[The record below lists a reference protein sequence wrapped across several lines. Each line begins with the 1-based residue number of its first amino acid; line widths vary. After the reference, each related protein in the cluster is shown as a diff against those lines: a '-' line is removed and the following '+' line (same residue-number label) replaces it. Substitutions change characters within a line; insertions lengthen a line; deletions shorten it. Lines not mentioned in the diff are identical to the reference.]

1 MPYIVLVICLTLS
14 LVLQFFLGNFPV
26 YVMAFPLNLI
36 VPVLWSG
43 LMFRLWKKKPKSMFV
58 RFMLSPGA
66 TFWSIFLFI
75 DACVVVGLT
84 GERSYTE
91 SWPFIIILFFLL
103 TVLFFVILRG
113 FREQTPTGAHLGAV
127 RWRFLLNHLGLL
139 LALGAGFWG
148 APDSET
154 LRVRAIEGQVVKEAV
169 IPGLGQVGIDHEIML
184 EDFILDR
191 YENGVPSMFEAKL
204 TVNGESVDL
213 RVNHPYALSFGE
225 TLYLSGYD
233 VSAGEESSWCVMQ
246 IVREPWKY
254 WAFAGI
260 MMMLAGA
267 FMLFLQGPK
276 RRNVITD

>member
-75 DACVVVGLT
+75 DACVVIGLT

-169 IPGLGQVGIDHEIML
+169 IPGLGHVGIDHEIML

>member
-169 IPGLGQVGIDHEIML
+169 IPGLGHVGIDHEIML